1 MPVLTEQSCRRT
13 LSSDNLT
20 LQYWSKKGL
29 SLPRDDIDQ
38 MMRNITITTASRNL
52 RRVKTNECKVM
63 NNYQP
68 SNQSIVFQFSGLCNE
83 PFMIIPS

>member
-1 MPVLTEQSCRRT
+1 MPVLTEPSCRRT
-13 LSSDNLT
+13 LSFENLAP
-20 LQYWSKKGL
+20 QYWRNKGI

-38 MMRNITITTASRNL
+38 MMRNITIPTASGNL
-52 RRVKTNECKVM
+52 HRVKTNECKVM
-63 NNYQP
+63 NNYHP